1 MPKFMLYVIATF
13 IFVSC
18 GSKLSENFHMNKP
31 VWDISD
37 YDAAIQEIKYKMP
50 KEQGLPRL
58 SDPELAP
65 VFLKLVDNANVN
77 IVLADQQLGLEY
89 KLEVGE
95 QFFSIAKDILE
106 LYSEKNVQDQYVYPT
121 EFVKAIDFSLNI
133 QVQLFKINNENIL
146 KSTIDTNDYT
156 VRSTVD
162 ANTNAIISN
171 FTTYLEFLSKE
182 DSFSEEALNEFAIV
196 INNQFSKLIAL
207 FPEGDFRSLKQT
219 SVLLK
224 DKIRSENL
232 KKSLSSLISTIEQKE
247 QSKIDQTTVEPTK

>member
-1 MPKFMLYVIATF
+1 MKMSKFILFVIATF
-13 IFVSC
+13 MLVSC

-31 VWDISD
+31 IWDISD
-37 YDAAIQEIKYKMP
+37 YDAAIQEIKYKIP
-50 KEQGLPRL
+50 KEEGLPRL
-58 SDPELAP
+58 SDPELAA
-65 VFLKLVDNANVN
+65 VFIKLVDKANVN

-89 KLEVGE
+89 KLEVGK

-171 FTTYLEFLSKE
+171 FTTYFDFLSKE
-182 DSFSEEALNEFAIV
+182 DAFSEEALNEFAIV
-196 INNQFSKLIAL
+196 INNQFPRLIGL
-207 FPEGDFRSLKQT
+207 FPNGDFRTLKQT

-224 DKIRSENL
+224 EKIKSENV
-232 KKSLSSLISTIEQKE
+232 KNALSSLISTIEQKE
-247 QSKIDQTTVEPTK
+247 QSKVGETTL